1 MDLERRHR
9 HPSRQDGRT
18 GDAAVALSAGRIIVP
33 KSTTPE
39 RIKENFEMFDFEVTE
54 DDVAAIS
61 ALAKGEPGRT
71 GPNPDV
77 FA

>member
-1 MDLERRHR
+1 VTLRWHFQR
-9 HPSRQDGRT
+9 G
-18 GDAAVALSAGRIIVP
+18 GIIFP
-33 KSTTPE
+33 KSMTPE

-71 GPNPDV
+71 GRNPDV
-77 FA
+77 FAYMPR